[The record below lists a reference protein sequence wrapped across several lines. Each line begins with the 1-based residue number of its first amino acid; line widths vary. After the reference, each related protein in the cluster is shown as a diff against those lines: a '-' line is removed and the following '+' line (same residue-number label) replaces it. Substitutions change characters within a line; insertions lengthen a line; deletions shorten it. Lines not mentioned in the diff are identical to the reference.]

1 MKRRALWLSLPNRPR
16 LERTRRRESSL
27 KAILLALVLM
37 IGLAGAAILLP
48 HPADAGTMAQT
59 TSPNLVSVIIQ
70 KDPYASDGLD
80 QVLTALGG
88 RVTRPLPI
96 INGCSAL
103 IPQAAIPALEAAPG
117 VASVTLD
124 SRLTLSSSSVVNLD
138 ISATKIASQK
148 PSQKPDGS
156 PGWRSGSDFA
166 TLPEVTK
173 LIGAQNLWASG
184 LTGKNVGIALIDSG
198 VVPVAGLKT
207 QVTNGPDLSFES
219 QAPGLRY
226 LDTFGHGTHLAGII
240 AGNDGGSSLKQD
252 PASQQVFKG
261 VAPGAK
267 IISLKVATYDG
278 ATDVSQVIAA
288 IDWVVEHR
296 NDPGLN
302 IRVLNLAFG
311 TDSTQDYRIDPLAY
325 AVEVAWRKGIVVV
338 VAAGNEGN
346 SGRLNDPAID
356 PFVIAVGAED
366 MNDTPGPGD
375 DSVPEW
381 SSVGSAERGPDVV
394 APGKSIVSLR
404 NPGSWADL
412 LYPEARVGDRYF
424 RGSGTSQATAVV
436 AGAAALL
443 LQQRP
448 NLTPDQVKALLV
460 STAYHLPSVDD
471 QAQGAG
477 LIDVARAAKTRTP
490 KTVQSFPFSDGSG
503 SLEAA
508 RGSSHVADEGVELY
522 GEIDIFGQAWDGR
535 SWSGRSWSETAWE
548 GDSWMGRSWSGD
560 WLGVSWSGRSWS
572 GRSWSDNYWD
582 GRSWSGRSW
591 SGCSWT
597 GRSWSGRSWSIHLT
611 TP

>member
-1 MKRRALWLSLPNRPR
+1 MIRQALWKISALG
-16 LERTRRRESSL
+16 
-27 KAILLALVLM
+27 LLVVVAAVLV
-37 IGLAGAAILLP
+37 ILP
-48 HPADAGTMAQT
+48 HPSHARAMTQAPS
-59 TSPNLVSVIIQ
+59 TSLVSVIIQ
-70 KDPYASDGLD
+70 KDPSAGDGPDRALA
-80 QVLTALGG
+80 ALGG
-88 RVTRPLPI
+88 QVTRQLPI
-96 INGCSAL
+96 INGFSAVV
-103 IPQAAIPALEAAPG
+103 PQAVIPSLQSTPG
-117 VASVTLD
+117 VASITFD
-124 SRLTLSSSSVVNLD
+124 SRLTLSSSSADATSLSR
-138 ISATKIASQK
+138 ISSSEK
-148 PSQKPDGS
+148 
-156 PGWRSGSDFA
+156 PGWRSGSNFA
-166 TLPEVTK
+166 TLAEVTK
-173 LIGAQNLWASG
+173 LIGAQSLWAAG
-184 LTGKNVGIALIDSG
+184 VTGKNVGIALIDSG
-198 VVPVAGLKT
+198 VVPVQGLKN
-207 QVTNGPDLSFES
+207 QVVNGPDLSFES

-240 AGNDGGSSLKQD
+240 AGNDGDLSGKKKA
-252 PASQQVFKG
+252 ASQELFKG
-261 VAPGAK
+261 VAPDAK
-267 IISLKVATYDG
+267 LLSLKVATYDG

-338 VAAGNEGN
+338 VAAGNEGD
-346 SGRLNDPAID
+346 SGRLNNPAMD

-366 MNDTPGPGD
+366 MNGTPGPGD
-375 DSVPEW
+375 DVVPQW
-381 SSVGSAERGPDVV
+381 SSVGSPERGPDVV

-412 LYPEARVGDRYF
+412 LYPEARVDDRYF

-443 LQQRP
+443 IQQRP
-448 NLTPDQVKALLV
+448 DLTPDQVKALLV
-460 STAYHLPSVDD
+460 SSARRLPQADD

-477 LIDVARAAKTRTP
+477 LIDVARASKTPAPR
-490 KTVQSFPFSDGSG
+490 TVQSFPLSDGSG

-508 RGSSHVADEGVELY
+508 RGTSHVADGDVELY

-548 GDSWMGRSWSGD
+548 VDSWMGRSWSGE
-560 WLGVSWSGRSWS
+560 WLGVSWAGRSWS
-572 GRSWSDNYWD
+572 GRSWSENYWD

-597 GRSWSGRSWSIHLT
+597 GRSWSGRSWSSYLT
-611 TP
+611 P